1 MGPQPGRRGDTG
13 AAPRERRGDGGAET
27 ATDRRRASRFLWS
40 ACEALLAASAEPR
53 SLNRALDM
61 LKQAFECDGVAL
73 HALAPSG
80 KLEPWS
86 ARGAWKTTAGD
97 LRDCMSVPLFRGDE
111 RVGTLDLRA
120 APGHSWRP
128 AQLGLI
134 RTAAGALGAALG
146 ARIEL
151 QRLRTLPGR
160 DSLTGLPDSRA
171 LQTRLGEELARA
183 TRHGVPVSMVVLD
196 IDHLAGVN
204 TRYGREAG
212 DRVLTETALVL
223 KLQLRETDV
232 VARLEGDSF
241 GMLLPETDR
250 DSALR
255 CADRVR
261 RALEEHRFAR
271 IGHISSSA
279 GVAASPADGVQAVE
293 LMESAERAL
302 GLAKK
307 HGRRRVMTSAPAGPA
322 H

>member
-1 MGPQPGRRGDTG
+1 MAPAARRTDTHG
-13 AAPRERRGDGGAET
+13 VPRERRGDGAVPAASE
-27 ATDRRRASRFLWS
+27 RRRASRFLWS
-40 ACEALLAASAEPR
+40 ACEALLAAAAEPR

-86 ARGAWKTTAGD
+86 TRGAWKSTAGD

-120 APGHSWRP
+120 APGQSWRP
-128 AQLGLI
+128 GQLGLI

-160 DSLTGLPDSRA
+160 DSLTGLADARA
-171 LQTRLGEELARA
+171 LHTRLGEELTRSH
-183 TRHGVPVSMVVLD
+183 RHGMPVSLVVLD
-196 IDHLAGVN
+196 LDHLAGVN
-204 TRYGREAG
+204 TRYGRETG
-212 DRVLTETALVL
+212 DAVLSETALVL
-223 KLQLRETDV
+223 KLQLRETDL

-241 GMLLPETDR
+241 GMMLPETDR

-261 RALEEHRFAR
+261 RAVEEHRFAR
-271 IGHISSSA
+271 IGHISASA
-279 GVAASPADGVQAVE
+279 GVAACPADGSEAIE
-293 LMESAERAL
+293 LIELAERAL

-307 HGRRRVMTSAPAGPA
+307 AGRRRVMTVASPGPV